1 MSTGPRISDGQRAA
15 PAPALSVLDQ
25 ARAETVAFLRS
36 IPGMAAGGRA
46 ERTSCACRNTPRGG
60 DNSAPFFK
68 WYRGK
73 GRGNHAAD
81 HLLRVVDR
89 RLDMLDG

>member
-1 MSTGPRISDGQRAA
+1 
-15 PAPALSVLDQ
+15 
-25 ARAETVAFLRS
+25 
-36 IPGMAAGGRA
+36 MAAGGRA
-46 ERTSCACRNTPRGG
+46 ERTSRACRNTPRGG